1 MSADLHLGLALYVGA
16 LTVCVGGV
24 AYLAHEVKGRSAMG
38 WGLFAFILQI
48 LALALPI
55 TAGALLGLFD
65 PRLWLTAGLGA
76 VPPDILSLSGELA
89 MIAGGAALAVLAFQ
103 SQMRWKACPACRS
116 RIGWASTVCPE
127 CLTPQ
132 PASPRSQVERPEK
145 LTEFRVFLPLP
156 LAERLRQYARESG
169 QPGKK
174 QKLGE
179 DALVGRVIRE
189 WVSQKLDG

>member
-1 MSADLHLGLALYVGA
+1 MSADLLFGLALYLGA
-16 LTVCVGGV
+16 LAVCVGGV
-24 AYLAHEVKGRSAMG
+24 AYLAHEVKGRSALS
-38 WGLFAFILQI
+38 WGIFALCLQI
-48 LALALPI
+48 LALALPVA
-55 TAGALLGLFD
+55 AGALLGLFD
-65 PRLWLTAGLGA
+65 PRLWLTEGLGA

-116 RIGWASTVCPE
+116 RIGWSNTVCPE

-132 PASPRSQVERPEK
+132 PSSPAKGEKPER
-145 LTEFRVFLPLP
+145 LTEFRVFLPVS
-156 LAERLRQYARESG
+156 LAERLRQYARESEAS
-169 QPGKK
+169 GKK